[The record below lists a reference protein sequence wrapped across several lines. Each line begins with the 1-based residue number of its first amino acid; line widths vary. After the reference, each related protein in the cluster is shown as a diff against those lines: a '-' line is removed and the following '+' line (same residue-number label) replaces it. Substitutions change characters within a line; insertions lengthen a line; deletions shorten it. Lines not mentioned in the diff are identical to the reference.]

1 MATSELITLGK
12 SYLQIRNYDK
22 AMEYLSQAVMQG
34 KNGAAQGLYQVGNH
48 FLKEKEYA
56 KAEKAF
62 QILADRGHSES
73 CLALGQMC
81 QKGLGRKKD
90 MEAAFGYFGEAFRNG
105 LAMGAYQAGLLMMSD
120 ALQYE
125 EVRDIALTWFQ
136 EAIQGGIYQA
146 YMQIGYL
153 YSEHTTFQYNGTT
166 RNDAIALSWFLR
178 GALHGDGGCMEQSAL
193 YFLQGYGTKRDVKR
207 AVKLFKQAAA
217 KGESFSCM
225 QLARMYEKG
234 EGVRT
239 DSDQAIHWYL
249 KAQECGA
256 ATGQY
261 EAGRVTFDLAE
272 KCLLSGDDKEE
283 AVSLFQKAADYGY
296 FIAYL
301 ELADIAMREGD
312 ISSYRNYLKKGTQA
326 GDADCRGALI
336 DWYKGKIKPYMDDLE
351 PLARKVDKDPQ
362 HRNKKL
368 WKQFVTLLENM
379 EQVLLE
385 GVEDTNDENMWRLLA
400 IWYLQ
405 HGEDF
410 GKKGKDFLNAANHLM
425 EINESEELL
434 VLLWFYYSGNSAT
447 WAGALHGENPR
458 KAAYYARKLAKRGA
472 NGFCHILASYYRE
485 GYGVKQNL
493 KKAGQLERKE
503 TL

>member
-12 SYLQIRNYDK
+12 AYLQIRNYDK

-34 KNGAAQGLYQVGNH
+34 KNGAAQGLYQVGQY
-48 FLKEKEYA
+48 FLKEKEYK

-105 LAMGAYQAGLLMMSD
+105 SAMGAYQAGLLMMSD

-136 EAIQGGIYQA
+136 EAIHGGIYQA

-178 GALHGDGGCMEQSAL
+178 GALHGDGGCMEQAAL
-193 YFLQGYGTKRDVKR
+193 YFLQGYGTQRDVKR
-207 AVKLFKQAAA
+207 AVTLFEQAAA
-217 KGESFSCM
+217 KGEPFSCM
-225 QLARMYEKG
+225 QLAKMYEKG
-234 EGVRT
+234 NGVHIHKEK
-239 DSDQAIHWYL
+239 AIQWYL

-256 ATGQY
+256 ANGRY
-261 EAGRVTFDLAE
+261 EAGRLTCDLAQQR
-272 KCLLSGDDKEE
+272 LLMDDKKEE
-283 AVSLFQKAADYGY
+283 AISLFQKAAEYGY

-301 ELADIAMREGD
+301 ELADMAMREGN
-312 ISSYRNYLKKGTQA
+312 IPAYKEYLKKGAQA
-326 GDADCRGALI
+326 GDSSCRSALI
-336 DWYKGKIKPYMDDLE
+336 DWHKGKIKPLMDELQ
-351 PLARKVDKDPQ
+351 PLAEKVDKDPS

-368 WKQFVTLLENM
+368 WKQYVTLLKQM
-379 EQVLLE
+379 EMTLLD
-385 GVEDTNDENMWRLLA
+385 GVADTDDENMWRLLT

-405 HGEDF
+405 HGADF
-410 GKKGKDFLNAANHLM
+410 GKKGKDFLQAADHLM
-425 EINESEELL
+425 QINESEELL
-434 VLLWFYYSGNSAT
+434 VLLWFYYSGNSAN

-472 NGFCHILASYYRE
+472 HGFCHILAAYYRE

-493 KKAGQLERKE
+493 KKADQLERKE
-503 TL
+503 KL